1 MSRENAVNAI
11 TRFKVQKSNKSE
23 TKLDQ
28 VVSEEPLE
36 IRIDDGNGD
45 KRLAITMRTPG
56 NDLELAAGFL
66 WSEGL
71 LRNREDLISITS
83 CKDQN
88 LSERER
94 ENIVVCHVQKDAPVN
109 SRELERRFTISSACG
124 VCGTDQIE
132 DLKIRG
138 CNQLENPGIGIE
150 DLVKLPEIIISL
162 KRKPKE
168 GKSCFT
174 VTGIKDFLEDHYV
187 DDDVPAGL
195 PIVNPL

>member
-71 LRNREDLISITS
+71 LRKR
-83 CKDQN
+83 
-88 LSERER
+88 
-94 ENIVVCHVQKDAPVN
+94 
-109 SRELERRFTISSACG
+109 
-124 VCGTDQIE
+124 E
-132 DLKIRG
+132 DLKIGRAH
-138 CNQLENPGIGIE
+138 
-150 DLVKLPEIIISL
+150 V
-162 KRKPKE
+162 
-168 GKSCFT
+168 
-174 VTGIKDFLEDHYV
+174 
-187 DDDVPAGL
+187 
-195 PIVNPL
+195 